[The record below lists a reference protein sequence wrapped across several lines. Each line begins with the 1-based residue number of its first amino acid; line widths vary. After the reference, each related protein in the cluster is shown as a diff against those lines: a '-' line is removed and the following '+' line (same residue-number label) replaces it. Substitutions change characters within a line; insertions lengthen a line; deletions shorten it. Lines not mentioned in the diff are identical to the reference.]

1 MTTSSTDSSN
11 TSKAPARRLRAAGRT
26 TAQWLAHHQLI
37 VVFLVAAFLM
47 RFFLADVNSYW
58 NDEIL
63 SVVIYGAGNE
73 TVVDAIRK
81 LANNSIH
88 PPLYQFLLY
97 NWMLVFGDVETATR
111 SLSNLYVTLAGL
123 FLYLTVN
130 IHWSRRTAFFA
141 AAAFSITNLTIQYGL
156 ETRSYAQTILLVS
169 ISSYVLIR
177 TLSAMAKE
185 QNWSLRSHWF
195 SILVLIGANTALT
208 LTHYY
213 NLFWLLAQALF
224 ALVFLI
230 VELPRDLWIQ
240 GALAFVAVFAAAPV
254 LFSIVWGWVFFP
266 QFRTRAEEYQVD
278 EAAARTPV
286 HLLYNSLF
294 DPNVSGGLIGSIIVS
309 ILISALTVAVIVR
322 IARSRRGTRNLNDWG
337 VIHLTWWL
345 VMPLV
350 VVYLVFTVLSVERYQ
365 IRYFIFSLPPLTALV
380 VIAIGGLV
388 VLIGRRVRAL
398 GTNTAT
404 TIAMALA
411 AIVAFVPGGYVG
423 ATDGKTDWRGNTQ
436 RILSIMESDPAN
448 DYFLIETS
456 FGSSPRSDYYFARFS
471 DEVRV
476 DAAVPTRAER
486 NGEFPDLT
494 EQLETENPDRVIVIF
509 NHLTTSRFPNLLE
522 YLDENYDRVTAQ
534 FDGGGR
540 AGYVMFER
548 IH

>member
-1 MTTSSTDSSN
+1 M
-11 TSKAPARRLRAAGRT
+11 A
-26 TAQWLAHHQLI
+26 
-37 VVFLVAAFLM
+37 VFLL
-47 RFFLADVNSYW
+47 RFFLSDVNSYW

-123 FLYLTVN
+123 FLYVTVN

-169 ISSYVLIR
+169 ISSFVLIR

-230 VELPRDLWIQ
+230 VELPRDLWIR
-240 GALAFVAVFAAAPV
+240 GAIAFVAVFAAAPV

-278 EAAARTPV
+278 EVAARTPI

-294 DPNVSGGLIGSIIVS
+294 DPNVSGGLVGSIIVS
-309 ILISALTVAVIVR
+309 VLISALTVAVIVR
-322 IARSRRGTRNLNDWG
+322 IARSRRGARNLNDWG

-388 VLIGRRVRAL
+388 VLIGHRVRAL

-404 TIAMALA
+404 TIAMALT

-448 DYFLIETS
+448 DYFLIENEL
-456 FGSSPRSDYYFARFS
+456 R
-471 DEVRV
+471 
-476 DAAVPTRAER
+476 
-486 NGEFPDLT
+486 L
-494 EQLETENPDRVIVIF
+494 
-509 NHLTTSRFPNLLE
+509 
-522 YLDENYDRVTAQ
+522 VTPL
-534 FDGGGR
+534 
-540 AGYVMFER
+540 
-548 IH
+548 